1 MGFLEY
7 RANTYSQNGEDGIL
21 AEIVSRLGLD
31 EGAPRWC
38 VEFGAWDGR
47 HLSNTFRRAEQQ
59 GWNAVYI
66 EGDPEKYRDLLTTAA
81 AHARIL
87 PVLAMVGRYEDS
99 AEALEKLLMDT
110 PVPVDHDL
118 LSIDIDSYDLDVWD
132 SHTKDRPKSV
142 CIEVNS
148 SVPPGEMY
156 PPYAEPTRQQL

>member
-59 GWNAVYI
+59 G
-66 EGDPEKYRDLLTTAA
+66 
-81 AHARIL
+81 
-87 PVLAMVGRYEDS
+87 
-99 AEALEKLLMDT
+99 
-110 PVPVDHDL
+110 
-118 LSIDIDSYDLDVWD
+118 
-132 SHTKDRPKSV
+132 
-142 CIEVNS
+142 
-148 SVPPGEMY
+148 
-156 PPYAEPTRQQL
+156 